1 MVVSASAV
9 EKAVISPS
17 SQEMVGAWVEA
28 GVEAEAWA
36 AAWVVE
42 GVWAPVTLWR
52 LGLLPSE
59 AVPLEAVPLE
69 LPPLEVGPLEVARTT
84 MPTMP
89 PVVQQL
95 LFYVSFPP
103 LQVEHAAKAHRN
115 F

>member
-9 EKAVISPS
+9 EKAVILPSSQEISPL

-28 GVEAEAWA
+28 GVEAKAWA

-59 AVPLEAVPLE
+59 AGPWRQSRRAQRLAEVPLV
-69 LPPLEVGPLEVARTT
+69 
-84 MPTMP
+84 
-89 PVVQQL
+89 
-95 LFYVSFPP
+95 
-103 LQVEHAAKAHRN
+103 LQSLKK
-115 F
+115 

>member
-1 MVVSASAV
+1 MVVSAV

-17 SQEMVGAWVEA
+17 SQEISPSSQKMVEAWVVA
-28 GVEAEAWA
+28 VAWA
-36 AAWVVE
+36 GAWVVE

-59 AVPLEAVPLE
+59 A
-69 LPPLEVGPLEVARTT
+69 GPLEVARTT

-103 LQVEHAAKAHRN
+103 LQV
-115 F
+115 

>member
-9 EKAVISPS
+9 EKAVILPS
-17 SQEMVGAWVEA
+17 SQEMVEAWVEA

-59 AVPLEAVPLE
+59 A
-69 LPPLEVGPLEVARTT
+69 GPWRQSRRAQRLEVARTT

-89 PVVQQL
+89 PVVRQL
-95 LFYVSFPP
+95 LALFYVSFPP